1 MQIRQQR
8 GGEGDFRKEESPNSR
23 RSRGGRWKRHLPNQ
37 VAERKVRNENKF
49 LHPVRS
55 LTILVCSFIETEI
68 VEKDGFFDI
77 FYLLTEPGAY
87 DVDVKFGGKQVPNG
101 LMRMTVK

>member
-1 MQIRQQR
+1 MSSWLFKI
-8 GGEGDFRKEESPNSR
+8 
-23 RSRGGRWKRHLPNQ
+23 
-37 VAERKVRNENKF
+37 NKI
-49 LHPVRS
+49 
-55 LTILVCSFIETEI
+55 LTILSFSRIIDTEI

-77 FYLLTEPGAY
+77 FYLLQEPGTY

>member
-1 MQIRQQR
+1 MINTEVSSNYMITLSHR
-8 GGEGDFRKEESPNSR
+8 
-23 RSRGGRWKRHLPNQ
+23 
-37 VAERKVRNENKF
+37 
-49 LHPVRS
+49 
-55 LTILVCSFIETEI
+55 FIDTEI

-77 FYLLTEPGAY
+77 FYLLEEPGAY

>member
-1 MQIRQQR
+1 MHVKPDRAT
-8 GGEGDFRKEESPNSR
+8 SLAPSSR
-23 RSRGGRWKRHLPNQ
+23 RRESK
-37 VAERKVRNENKF
+37 ER
-49 LHPVRS
+49 
-55 LTILVCSFIETEI
+55 LTLIKNILKNIFPRFIDTEI

-77 FYLLTEPGAY
+77 FYLLEEPGAY

>member
-1 MQIRQQR
+1 MKFILIKQFIIH
-8 GGEGDFRKEESPNSR
+8 FV
-23 RSRGGRWKRHLPNQ
+23 RSR
-37 VAERKVRNENKF
+37 V
-49 LHPVRS
+49 
-55 LTILVCSFIETEI
+55 IETEI

-77 FYLLTEPGAY
+77 FYLLPESGTY

>member
-1 MQIRQQR
+1 MLLA
-8 GGEGDFRKEESPNSR
+8 
-23 RSRGGRWKRHLPNQ
+23 RSSSHRMDSKINWFNF
-37 VAERKVRNENKF
+37 VISCFNTMSVIY
-49 LHPVRS
+49 RS
-55 LTILVCSFIETEI
+55 VDTEI

-77 FYLLTEPGAY
+77 FYMLTEPGTY

>member
-1 MQIRQQR
+1 L
-8 GGEGDFRKEESPNSR
+8 S
-23 RSRGGRWKRHLPNQ
+23 LPKGSFNLP
-37 VAERKVRNENKF
+37 F
-49 LHPVRS
+49 LPRY
-55 LTILVCSFIETEI
+55 IETEV

-77 FYLLTEPGAY
+77 FYMLPEPGTF

>member
-1 MQIRQQR
+1 MSLISPI
-8 GGEGDFRKEESPNSR
+8 GNCNCYKKNCFRD
-23 RSRGGRWKRHLPNQ
+23 
-37 VAERKVRNENKF
+37 VD
-49 LHPVRS
+49 
-55 LTILVCSFIETEI
+55 IEI

-77 FYLLTEPGAY
+77 FYMLKEPGTY

>member
-1 MQIRQQR
+1 MKCLNEQSV
-8 GGEGDFRKEESPNSR
+8 ESFKTKSAFSSYR
-23 RSRGGRWKRHLPNQ
+23 
-37 VAERKVRNENKF
+37 
-49 LHPVRS
+49 
-55 LTILVCSFIETEI
+55 FIETEI

-77 FYLLTEPGAY
+77 FYLLEEPGAY